1 MSLAKIGSRGNNTG
15 HKHSEETKAK
25 MSLNK
30 GMTWKLIDG
39 KRVWFEKVG

>member
-1 MSLAKIGSRGNNTG
+1 MTIIYII
-15 HKHSEETKAK
+15 TK
-25 MSLNK
+25 NK